1 MTVKDLKKELNKI
14 LKENPEAKDYEVRVI
29 SYSQVDY
36 CTSIDVY
43 PSSIDVY
50 PSRKEIIIGE

>member
-1 MTVKDLKKELNKI
+1 MTVKELKKELNKI

-29 SYSQVDY
+29 SYSQVGY
-36 CTSIDVY
+36 CT
-43 PSSIDVY
+43 SIDVY